1 MQSHSLIRISAFLLA
16 AAVALGAFGA
26 HALEDVLSAD
36 RLDTWETAVF
46 YHTWNAMGVMLIALV
61 QKQFNSTFKTASL
74 LLLFGIFIFSGSLY
88 ILCLTNIGIFG
99 AITPIGGVLL
109 ITGWIVFGWKVVS
122 VEQSSKTQ

>member
-1 MQSHSLIRISAFLLA
+1 LA

-26 HALEDVLSAD
+26 HALEDMLSAD

-46 YHTWNAMGVMLIALV
+46 YHTWNALGVMLIALV

-122 VEQSSKTQ
+122 VEQSSTTQ